1 MDRRCHFVTV
11 QSAETPGTGPQTG
24 NLGTA
29 GTSARATLWRT
40 LQRAASA
47 LMPTLGYRGCRPGS
61 QRQFGPRR

>member
-1 MDRRCHFVTV
+1 MKPLSRFVTV
-11 QSAETPGTGPQTG
+11 QSAET

-47 LMPTLGYRGCRPGS
+47 LMPTAWVSLVPC
-61 QRQFGPRR
+61 